1 MNEQE
6 KSEQEQAKELVKS
19 MINIFLDIL
28 GDKAMAQKIA
38 KAAKNLFDSLVAEGF
53 SKQEAIQI
61 LLSLNNQKK

>member
-1 MNEQE
+1 MDEEQNEQ
-6 KSEQEQAKELVKS
+6 QQATELVKS

-38 KAAKNLFDSLVAEGF
+38 KAAKTLFDSLVAEGF